1 MILKHSIVPDSFGHG
16 VVIPLV
22 KNADGNRF
30 VTENYRGITI
40 SPVISK
46 MCESLLMLLFEDK
59 LASDSLQFGF
69 KQNSSCNHA
78 LFTLRN
84 VVHHYVADNWGG
96 QCNSGVSHMWHIL
109 RKRLKKY

>member
-1 MILKHSIVPDSFGHG
+1 M
-16 VVIPLV
+16 IPLV

-30 VTENYRGITI
+30 VTENYRGINI
-40 SPVISK
+40 SPVNSK
-46 MCESLLMLLFEDK
+46 MFESLLMLLFEDK

-84 VVHHYVADNWGG
+84 VVHHYVADNSTVDMCSRY
-96 QCNSGVSHMWHIL
+96 Q
-109 RKRLKKY
+109 